1 MSDKNLETALALTGL
16 EQDTKSPPTLIYSAG
31 VILESAGRRDVANLL
46 RAAWAALDIDG
57 RTKQGA
63 KLLIASA
70 AFSLIAPAGDED
82 GADPQIA
89 VGRKE

>member
-1 MSDKNLETALALTGL
+1 MSDKNLATAQALTGL
-16 EQDTKSPPTLIYSAG
+16 DLVTKSPHALIYSAR
-31 VILESAGRRDVANLL
+31 VILESAGRPDVAELL